1 MHWTLEIVINNLLL
15 HFSQARNIM
24 KNSVW
29 ESYSSGAQ
37 LVRATRV
44 AIESH
49 TQHQTG
55 TNDNFSIVLD
65 SFLEGTVDQLSA

>member
-1 MHWTLEIVINNLLL
+1 MTLL
-15 HFSQARNIM
+15 F
-24 KNSVW
+24 KKTGW
-29 ESYSSGAQ
+29 FTPGAQ

-44 AIESH
+44 DIESH